1 MKNRFKNV
9 PVLDTG
15 ARGATATFVQRGI
28 GDVLISWED
37 EAYLAEQEIGA
48 GKYEVVMPS
57 VSILAEPPVA
67 VVEKNA
73 KQKGTQEVA
82 KEYLSYLYSPEAQEI
97 AAKHFYRPS
106 DPSIAAKYSDR
117 YPKIRMFTINNFGGW
132 KAVQKMHFD
141 DGGTF
146 DEIYDQ

>member
-1 MKNRFKNV
+1 
-9 PVLDTG
+9 
-15 ARGATATFVQRGI
+15 
-28 GDVLISWED
+28 
-37 EAYLAEQEIGA
+37 
-48 GKYEVVMPS
+48 MPS

-141 DGGTF
+141 DGCTF
-146 DEIYDQ
+146 DEIYDK